1 MIAIEIRAFPG
12 RTEPGLTLIGPPVAP
27 VYPSFDPPVAPIAAD
42 RNPVVPAPLA
52 DLGPVPPGTVKVTTM
67 KTTVGAMLM
76 AAMMAETVS
85 AMMAKTVS
93 AMMAKTV
100 SAMMAET
107 VSAMMAETVSAMMVA
122 EVFVAM
128 VAMRLVIVALAD
140 VAQEEADGTV
150 AQLDRTAHAV
160 AAMIGPGL
168 AGKGRQQPQYR
179 DGCNEGLGKPCH
191 QSVSSN

>member
-76 AAMMAETVS
+76 AAMMA
-85 AMMAKTVS
+85 K
-93 AMMAKTV
+93 
-100 SAMMAET
+100 T